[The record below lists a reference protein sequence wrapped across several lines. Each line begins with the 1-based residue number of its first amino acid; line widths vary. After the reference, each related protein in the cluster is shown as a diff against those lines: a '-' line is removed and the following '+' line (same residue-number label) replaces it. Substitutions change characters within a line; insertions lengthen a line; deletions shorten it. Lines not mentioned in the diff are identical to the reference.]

1 MKQKL
6 FLAGLMSVVLAGSA
20 LAQGADDA
28 AGQNGQQLPDVDV
41 DQPAQQQPAQQQQAQ
56 PEPQPEPQPQQQAE
70 PAPEPSYDPEP
81 TGYQEDDF
89 ADAPAAATAPTTQAP
104 PNSPYGAANSGG
116 AAQRAYN
123 GATSPV
129 NSKQLTPT
137 NLENFS
143 SAATNV
149 TPEDIVEERP
159 FHVNELLYRIP
170 GTYSTNDDGAG
181 HHGGMAARGSPPRR
195 SRKLLVM
202 EDGQSVNLALWL
214 DPSVHYFAPI
224 DRIESFEVLRGSV
237 IAHGPNN
244 NFAVVNAR
252 NLSPFGPN
260 ETVISSA
267 IGFTQSD
274 GGSFITPEDA
284 EDGEDPTIMGGDT
297 DISARWHVHTRQTI
311 GNVGLV
317 FSYTGHNI
325 QGAWDT
331 ERLRVNDFYGAIG
344 WKGTNQDLTVS
355 ILHARQ
361 RDNYDESNLEG
372 EDDEGFED
380 GDVEAAFGNL
390 GHCKLC
396 YAPGARHN
404 EYFGDIW
411 RGQITHNLYVDRD
424 TTITTRLYAKR
435 HRRDRYQIVS
445 LESNPGSEDEDD
457 APAFIPGDDG
467 LFDVEAG
474 ENSMFGRLRTFRNI
488 GADIRGEW
496 ANLPFTSGMT
506 QTIQAGIRYEYQDMT
521 NRNFLGLDNQILSDG
536 DKTGLT
542 IFQRDLDANT
552 FSAFIQSDIKVSN
565 NLNIVPG
572 VRFEYYK
579 VKRQNG
585 VVAVEEGEAEEED
598 DCDNFDDECL
608 VIEGIDRNPIPRE
621 SFDNFHVLPGI
632 SFAYS
637 GLQRTTIFGG
647 YHRGMST
654 GVLRNEDFPVDDEI
668 GDNFQLG
675 VRSSAING
683 VTFEIA
689 GFYQLIEDYQFG
701 ASFSSAG
708 DRSFGRADEVE
719 IRGVEMYG
727 RVDSK
732 PIVGGDLN
740 FFFEGTYTYQPGKF
754 KKGTIVVEDEDT
766 GDEEVI
772 NLKGNHLP
780 EVPFHVAALTLG
792 VENKTSAGWL
802 WDASITWT
810 YRSEFFTDEVN
821 TPFGGDAEGESG
833 EVPDIW
839 LLSAR
844 FNMDIG
850 NTGASIFVSGH
861 NLLDK
866 HYITDREDGL
876 KPGQGRTIWTGFK
889 YKF

>member
-1 MKQKL
+1 MKVHL
-6 FLAGLMSVVLAGSA
+6 LLVGLTAFVLAGPTF
-20 LAQGADDA
+20 AQSTDNSETGNAET
-28 AGQNGQQLPDVDV
+28 GTQIPDVDV
-41 DQPAQQQPAQQQQAQ
+41 VQPPAQQQQQAK
-56 PEPQPEPQPQQQAE
+56 PQQQSQPQQQAQ
-70 PAPEPSYDPEP
+70 PQQQTFQPEP
-81 TGYQEDDF
+81 TGFDEDDF
-89 ADAPAAATAPTTQAP
+89 DDTPVEQGPTAQV
-104 PNSPYGAANSGG
+104 PNSPYGAANSSG

-123 GATSPV
+123 GATSPL
-129 NSKQLTPT
+129 NGKQLVPS

-143 SAATNV
+143 SAASNLM
-149 TPEDIVEERP
+149 PDDLKEQRP
-159 FHVNELLYRIP
+159 NQLNELLYRIP
-170 GTYSTNDDGAG
+170 GTYSTNDDGAS

-244 NFAVVNAR
+244 NFAVINAR

-267 IGFTQSD
+267 IGFTRND
-274 GGSFITPEDA
+274 GGSFISPDDLD
-284 EDGEDPTIMGGDT
+284 DGDDPVVIGGDT

-317 FSYTGHNI
+317 FSYTGHNL

-344 WKGTNQDLTVS
+344 WKGVDQDLTVS
-355 ILHARQ
+355 LLHARQ

-380 GDVEAAFGNL
+380 GDVERAFFGL
-390 GHCKLC
+390 GHCKRC
-396 YAPGARHN
+396 FAPGAVNN
-404 EYFGDIW
+404 EYAGDIW
-411 RGQITHNLYVDRD
+411 RAQITHNMYFDSD
-424 TTITTRLYAKR
+424 TTMTTRLYAKR

-445 LESNPGSEDEDD
+445 LESNPGSEDDD
-457 APAFIPGDDG
+457 DPPAFVGPDGDG
-467 LFDVEAG
+467 LFDVETG
-474 ENSMFGRLRTFRNI
+474 ENSMFGRLRTFRHI
-488 GADIRGEW
+488 GADVRGEW
-496 ANLPFTSGMT
+496 ANRAFLGGMS

-536 DKTGLT
+536 DKDGLT
-542 IFQRDLDANT
+542 IFERNLDANT
-552 FSAFIQSDIKVSN
+552 FSAFIQSDIKITN
-565 NLNIVPG
+565 NLHVVPG
-572 VRFEYYK
+572 VRFEYYN
-579 VKRQNG
+579 VKRNSL
-585 VVAVEEGEAEEED
+585 VTAEEEGEAEEED

-608 VIEGIDRNPIPRE
+608 VIEGINRTPFKDDF
-621 SFDNFHVLPGI
+621 SNFHVLPGI
-632 SFAYS
+632 SFSYN
-637 GLQRTTIFGG
+637 GFFKTTVFGG

-668 GDNFQLG
+668 GDNFQVGL
-675 VRSSAING
+675 RSSALNG

-689 GFYQLIEDYQFG
+689 GFYQMIKDYQFG

-719 IRGVEMYG
+719 IRGVEMFG
-727 RVDSK
+727 RIDSK

-740 FFFEGTYTYQPGKF
+740 FFFEGNYTYQPGKF
-754 KKGTIVVEDEDT
+754 KKGTVVVEDEDT
-766 GDEEVI
+766 GIEETI
-772 NLKGNHLP
+772 NLKGNDLP
-780 EVPFHVAALTLG
+780 EVPFHIAALTLG
-792 VENKTSAGWL
+792 IQNTSGWA

-810 YRSEFFTDEVN
+810 YRSSFFTDELN

-850 NTGASIFVSGH
+850 DTGASIFVSGH
-861 NLLDK
+861 NLMDK
-866 HYITDREDGL
+866 HYISDREDGL